1 MSNKHPH
8 DAVIRA
14 WLDGKT
20 IQLWSTKEGKW
31 KDISALKEG
40 WNLYFSTDGQYRIKP
55 TVIKYRMFLWK
66 SNSGNRYVTTVTPE
80 EQARKPRDQWAG
92 FVRWIDTDWQEV
104 EV

>member
-20 IQLWSTKEGKW
+20 IQLWSQVERKW
-31 KDISALKEG
+31 KDISALEEG
-40 WNLYFSTDGQYRIKP
+40 WNRYFSTDAQYRIKP
-55 TVIKYRMFLWK
+55 TVVKYR
-66 SNSGNRYVTTVTPE
+66 RYIYTSEEKPAISLVSQFSIPE
-80 EQARKPRDQWAG
+80 YIEAYPQ
-92 FVRWIDTDWQEV
+92 FVRWIDTDWQEE